1 MIDKREIT
9 PELLAR
15 VTVAIFTNVRFRDVL
30 ENKIRYDRLK
40 AEDIA
45 HLMMQDEYFRKARS
59 EDECKSLAHSVI
71 DYVVKQSCWK
81 NIGYPQ
87 SGTKY
92 IKGYGAEALNVFDLF
107 LLTLQD
113 LLVMNRNRLESK
125 YEEIFAWRL
134 FVRHLG
140 EEVALSA
147 RQAQWDHEHNRDI
160 RQRYDEFAWPYV
172 TGHNNKQLNMLL
184 QRGVSDHHCHLMG
197 STPYFHVSWINLMN
211 EIENSSYQ
219 DRLREIDHRR
229 WSAENDQEYRR
240 KKNVD
245 DPLDHYGEL
254 ARMRAAWIR
263 LYLCER
269 VLKKTD
275 AHRRYYDMEN
285 VRSYNNWR
293 LLLRSQGRLQSELDS
308 YIKQFGNTGDYA
320 LSMASL
326 QGSIF
331 STDYHILIG
340 ERWLYYRIFRDYV
353 LPQNQRSLTEDDY
366 YLFFL
371 YLLIRRWLR
380 EKLVQTNE
388 NIGFENF
395 QRIERRKSSFLR
407 MKDREEN
414 RVLTRLTINESLRKE
429 FMKELEVRLSPD
441 ERLIGELDGYV
452 QSNGQDDNVDR
463 YLAASAARTGALSS
477 DTSSEKN
484 LKDRYYYVFHFLKR
498 RDPSQEADEY
508 DAVDNLKS
516 GLICRHSAQ
525 RQNYMKQAKM
535 IIHFREENPEL
546 AKRVLGIDSASRE
559 IGCRPEVFSSVY
571 RLLGDHQHPYGGRLK
586 SREKLPALGKTYH
599 VAEDYSDIVD
609 GLRAIDEAIHFL
621 DFDCG
626 DRLGHAMA
634 LGINVEEWYQQKHQ
648 EISLSVQDY
657 LDNLAWLYHALNHL
671 DIPGL
676 GGLKE
681 RIIQDFDYWFRV
693 IYQSNVNDADLWTRM
708 EHAQEYY
715 RFTGED
721 HRKYKPH
728 SCSFNIR
735 AYYHAWTLRGD
746 DPECY
751 IDGFFKK
758 AIGGTKYCPEE
769 RCKICQNFPK
779 RFDDRY
785 VPEYSLLNYLYQF
798 NYQIRRNGAQRIKI
812 DISLDYIRA
821 VKEVQRAMRQRI
833 ARSGISIETNPTSNV
848 MIGTFRK
855 YEKHPILA
863 FFNRGLPVNQEE
875 NESCAQIQVSINTDD
890 RGTFYTDIETE
901 YALLARSVEQLR
913 DSQDVSRFT
922 KQDIYTWLDHIRV
935 MGLDQSF
942 RQYDGE
948 S

>member
-1 MIDKREIT
+1 MSDKREIT

-15 VTVAIFTNVRFRDVL
+15 VTAVIFTNIRFRDVL
-30 ENKIRYDRLK
+30 EKKIRYDRLK

-45 HLMMQDEYFRKARS
+45 RLMMRDEYFRKARS

-71 DYVVKQSCWK
+71 DYVVKKTRWN
-81 NIGYPQ
+81 NIGHPQ
-87 SGTKY
+87 LETKA
-92 IKGYGAEALNVFDLF
+92 INGYGAESLNIFDLF

-113 LLVMNRNRLESK
+113 LLVMNSNRLESK

-134 FVRHLG
+134 IVRHMG
-140 EEVALSA
+140 EEMALSA
-147 RQAQWDHEHNRDI
+147 RQAQWDYEHNRDM
-160 RQRYDEFAWPYV
+160 RNRYDEFSWPYV

-211 EIENSSYQ
+211 DIVNSSYQ
-219 DRLREIDHRR
+219 ERLQEMDRRR
-229 WSAENDQEYRR
+229 WSAEGDREYRR
-240 KKNVD
+240 KENGN
-245 DPLDHYGEL
+245 DPREHYGEL
-254 ARMRAAWIR
+254 ARLRAAWIR

-275 AHRRYYDMEN
+275 AHQRYYDMEN
-285 VRSYNNWR
+285 VRSYDNWR

-308 YIKQFGNTGDYA
+308 YVKKFGNTGDYA
-320 LSMASL
+320 LSMAAL
-326 QGSIF
+326 QGSVF

-340 ERWLYYRIFRDYV
+340 ERWLYYQIFRDYV
-353 LPQNQRSLTEDDY
+353 QPEHQRSLTNDDY
-366 YLFFL
+366 HLFFL
-371 YLLIRRWLR
+371 YLLIRRLLR
-380 EKLVQTNE
+380 EKLVLTNE
-388 NIGFENF
+388 NIGFDNF

-407 MKDREEN
+407 MKNREEN
-414 RVLTRLTINESLRKE
+414 RALTRLTINESLRKKS
-429 FMKELEVRLSPD
+429 MKELEIRLAPNES
-441 ERLIGELDGYV
+441 LVGELDGYV
-452 QSNGQDDNVDR
+452 QSNGQDSNVDR
-463 YLAASAARTGALSS
+463 YLAARTPRAEVLLS
-477 DTSSEKN
+477 DTSPKES
-484 LKDRYYYVFHFLKR
+484 LKDRYYFVFHFLKR

-508 DAVDNLKS
+508 DEVDNLKS
-516 GLICRHSAQ
+516 GLICRHLAQ
-525 RQNYMKQAKM
+525 RQNYLKQAKM
-535 IIHFREENPEL
+535 IIRFREEKPEL
-546 AKRVLGIDSASRE
+546 AGRVLGIDSASRE
-559 IGCRPEVFSSVY
+559 IGCRPEVFGPVY
-571 RLLGDHQHPYGGRLK
+571 RLLGDHQHPYAGRLSSQK
-586 SREKLPALGKTYH
+586 MLPALGKTYH
-599 VAEDYSDIVD
+599 VAEDYPDIVD
-609 GLRAIDEAIHFL
+609 GLRAIDEVIHFL

-634 LGINVEEWYQQKHQ
+634 LGVNVEEWYQQKYR

-657 LDNLAWLYHALNHL
+657 LDNLAWLYHALNHM
-671 DIPGL
+671 DIPGI

-681 RIIQDFDYWFRV
+681 RIIQDFDHWFRV
-693 IYQSNVNDADLWTRM
+693 VYQSNVNDSDLWARM
-708 EHAQEYY
+708 EHAREYY
-715 RFTGED
+715 RLTGED
-721 HRKYKPH
+721 HGQYKPH
-728 SCSFNIR
+728 SYSFDIR

-751 IDGFFKK
+751 VDGFFKK
-758 AIGGTKYCPEE
+758 VIGGTKYCPEE

-798 NYQIRRNGAQRIKI
+798 NYQIRRSGAQRIKI

-821 VKEVQRAMRQRI
+821 VKEVQCAMRHRI

-863 FFNRGLPVNQEE
+863 FFNRGLPVNGEE

-890 RGTFYTDIETE
+890 RGTFYTDIDTE
-901 YALLARSVEQLR
+901 YALLARSVERLT
-913 DSQDVSRFT
+913 DSQDAPRFT

-942 RQYDGE
+942 RQYDDE